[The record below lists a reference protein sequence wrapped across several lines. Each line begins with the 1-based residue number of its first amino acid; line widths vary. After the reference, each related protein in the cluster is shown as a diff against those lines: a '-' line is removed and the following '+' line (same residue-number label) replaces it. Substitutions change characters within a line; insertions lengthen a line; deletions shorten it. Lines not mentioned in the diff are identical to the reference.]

1 MKDKV
6 LALDMGGTNLRAAI
20 ISEDLKIVRQIK
32 DATISDNPPLLLK
45 KAIEFAKEVSKEYLD
60 EIRGI
65 GVSICGVVKDNV
77 IGKCGNLSILGNFP
91 LYDALKKEFVGIDN
105 IRIANDANCSALFE
119 SRFGSNKDVKDS
131 IFITISTGIGG
142 GLVINTQMIDAS
154 FEVGRQ
160 IIEYDHEFYEAEHL
174 LSGNGLVVLCEKNE
188 LYVKN
193 AKEFFDLYR
202 SGDNLAKR
210 VYEKWIKRLSLFF
223 SNLQLLFN
231 VQRYSVSGGVM
242 KSRELF
248 LNDLEKISNASI
260 SSFKLNPIKIVVPQ
274 FDQDIGVMGAS
285 SLVL

>member
-1 MKDKV
+1 MPKAKS
-6 LALDMGGTNLRAAI
+6 NI
-20 ISEDLKIVRQIK
+20 EIK
-32 DATISDNPPLLLK
+32 N
-45 KAIEFAKEVSKEYLD
+45 
-60 EIRGI
+60 R
-65 GVSICGVVKDNV
+65 
-77 IGKCGNLSILGNFP
+77 
-91 LYDALKKEFVGIDN
+91 
-105 IRIANDANCSALFE
+105 R
-119 SRFGSNKDVKDS
+119 
-131 IFITISTGIGG
+131 
-142 GLVINTQMIDAS
+142 AS
-154 FEVGRQ
+154 F
-160 IIEYDHEFYEAEHL
+160 DFEFLETFQAGIV
-174 LSGNGLVVLCEKNE
+174 LSGTEIKSIRAGKASLVDCFCYFSGNE

>member
-1 MKDKV
+1 
-6 LALDMGGTNLRAAI
+6 
-20 ISEDLKIVRQIK
+20 
-32 DATISDNPPLLLK
+32 
-45 KAIEFAKEVSKEYLD
+45 
-60 EIRGI
+60 
-65 GVSICGVVKDNV
+65 
-77 IGKCGNLSILGNFP
+77 
-91 LYDALKKEFVGIDN
+91 
-105 IRIANDANCSALFE
+105 
-119 SRFGSNKDVKDS
+119 
-131 IFITISTGIGG
+131 
-142 GLVINTQMIDAS
+142 MIDAS